1 MTLTINKITEHFGAE
16 VDGVDLTKPL
26 DDGVLDDI
34 LEAFDEYSVL
44 VFHDQ
49 AFDDDTQMAFSRNFG
64 PLETMRKTKPGGGGH
79 ISDISNIDPATKEMY
94 PAGHWRL
101 LYNKGN
107 EMWHSDS
114 SFKPVPSL
122 TSMLSGR
129 IVPPEGAGTEF
140 ASQRA
145 AYAALTPSEQ
155 DRLDGL
161 VAVHSFEYSRSLVDK
176 ELLSDAMRAEHPPI
190 KHALVRANPK
200 NGRKAFYSGS
210 HASHIDGWPEAE
222 GRALLRKLVEW
233 ATQPQFTYLH
243 QWAANDFVIWDNRC
257 MLHRGRPWDVTKYPR
272 VMHRTTVAGA
282 GPTVSEDG
290 LALSA
295 A

>member
-1 MTLTINKITEHFGAE
+1 
-16 VDGVDLTKPL
+16 LTKPL
-26 DDGVLDDI
+26 GDGVLADI

-64 PLETMRKTKPGGGGH
+64 PLETMRKTKPGGGGIH
-79 ISDISNIDPATKEMY
+79 FLRGGVDIRNIGYMPAATKEMY

-145 AYAALTPSEQ
+145 AFAALTPSEQ

-222 GRALLRKLVEW
+222 GRALLRELVEW

-243 QWAANDFVIWDNRC
+243 QWSVNDFVIWDNRC
-257 MLHRGRPWDVTKYPR
+257 MLHRGQPFDDQKYR
-272 VMHRTTVAGA
+272 RHMIRTTISDVDAGA
-282 GPTVSEDG
+282 E
-290 LALSA
+290 A
-295 A
+295 AA